1 MNPDE
6 FDPDEPE
13 DLDSILKDLLDS
25 DDYEEFDF
33 LTYLNSSIDY

>member
-6 FDPDEPE
+6 FDSDEPE
-13 DLDSILKDLLDS
+13 DLDSILKNLPDS

-33 LTYLNSSIDY
+33 HAYLNSSIDY